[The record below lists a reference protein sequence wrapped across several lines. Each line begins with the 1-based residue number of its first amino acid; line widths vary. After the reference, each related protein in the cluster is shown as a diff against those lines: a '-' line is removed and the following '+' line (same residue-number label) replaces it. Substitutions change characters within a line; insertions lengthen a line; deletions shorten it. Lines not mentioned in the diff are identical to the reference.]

1 MYIKEFL
8 GRLDHVSGPNGSG
21 EYMARCPCHDD
32 KTASLSVTVKPGQKD
47 GRERIFFCCHAGCD
61 NRRIMEALGVTAR
74 DLVADG
80 TGIPAPGGRADLM
93 AFDPEEVWTVD
104 PAEFRSKGRN
114 TVFGGET
121 LTGRVKLTILGGRIV
136 YNTL

>member
-1 MYIKEFL
+1 
-8 GRLDHVSGPNGSG
+8 
-21 EYMARCPCHDD
+21 
-32 KTASLSVTVKPGQKD
+32 
-47 GRERIFFCCHAGCD
+47 
-61 NRRIMEALGVTAR
+61 
-74 DLVADG
+74 
-80 TGIPAPGGRADLM
+80 M

-104 PAEFRSKGRN
+104 PAQFRSKGRN